1 MKKILTSFLLMAMI
15 AGCVQQGPTEAE
27 KPEEPPVVEQPEK
40 PVEQEKPEE
49 IDKIISITNE
59 PIDIQ
64 INLEQYKNQLFIQE
78 PALSWES
85 EDAKKFNDEMSQLAQ
100 KCRDELTYREDGYWH
115 TASLLNTQ
123 YYINDDILS
132 IVIKLDR
139 LLADAGNGPSE
150 FMTYNF
156 SLTTHNQL
164 SNSEIFSIYEI
175 SNNDFQYELDKQLEK
190 DYLPCSTPTGEDGVL
205 EKPCYGDFVGSKGGR
220 FGETSMIYIKD
231 RVIHIFV
238 HVNQAMYQEN
248 IDISVYSL

>member
-1 MKKILTSFLLMAMI
+1 MFSKA
-15 AGCVQQGPTEAE
+15 PTEAE

-64 INLEQYKNQLFIQE
+64 MNLEQYKNQLFIQE

-132 IVIKLDR
+132 IVYKIR
-139 LLADAGNGPSE
+139 
-150 FMTYNF
+150 
-156 SLTTHNQL
+156 SLT
-164 SNSEIFSIYEI
+164 
-175 SNNDFQYELDKQLEK
+175 
-190 DYLPCSTPTGEDGVL
+190 G
-205 EKPCYGDFVGSKGGR
+205 
-220 FGETSMIYIKD
+220 
-231 RVIHIFV
+231 
-238 HVNQAMYQEN
+238 
-248 IDISVYSL
+248 